1 MRNPILLNVP
11 EEFFTE
17 RLHIRMPR
25 PGDGKLV
32 HEAICASQEE
42 LKQWLSFASK
52 NQSVEDVEII
62 TREAHSKFLLREHL
76 RFFVFQKNTRTFIAT
91 ISLHNADWEVPK
103 FEIGYWV
110 DSRYSGQGY
119 ISEAVRGLT
128 EFAFNQL
135 GANRL
140 TIRCDPRNVKSK
152 AVAERA
158 GFQLEGILKNDE
170 WSIDGTVLTDTC
182 IYANIRERSGAN
194 GID

>member
-91 ISLHNADWEVPK
+91 ISYIML
-103 FEIGYWV
+103 IGKYRNLKLAIGLIQDTV
-110 DSRYSGQGY
+110 GKVISRK
-119 ISEAVRGLT
+119 
-128 EFAFNQL
+128 
-135 GANRL
+135 
-140 TIRCDPRNVKSK
+140 P
-152 AVAERA
+152 
-158 GFQLEGILKNDE
+158 
-170 WSIDGTVLTDTC
+170 
-182 IYANIRERSGAN
+182 
-194 GID
+194 

>member
-1 MRNPILLNVP
+1 M
-11 EEFFTE
+11 
-17 RLHIRMPR
+17 
-25 PGDGKLV
+25 
-32 HEAICASQEE
+32 
-42 LKQWLSFASK
+42 
-52 NQSVEDVEII
+52 
-62 TREAHSKFLLREHL
+62 
-76 RFFVFQKNTRTFIAT
+76 
-91 ISLHNADWEVPK
+91 
-103 FEIGYWV
+103 
-110 DSRYSGQGY
+110 
-119 ISEAVRGLT
+119 RGLT

>member
-1 MRNPILLNVP
+1 MKNPILLNVP

-17 RLHIRMPR
+17 RLYIRMPR
-25 PGDGKLV
+25 PGDGKVV

-182 IYANIRERSGAN
+182 IYSKIREYAKEIES
-194 GID
+194 D